1 MITFTQLGQYGRL
14 GNQLFQYAIL
24 VAIGN
29 ERGYEIRIPDYNN
42 KYHHGQN
49 CLLGNFNI
57 SAQFYLFNYFPTYT
71 YSENQSDS
79 CRYIPA
85 VFNVADNTDM
95 FGFFQNYQ
103 YYKKY
108 ENIIIKELTPNK
120 KIIDINT
127 EILNKIKS
135 KYLGYEIVSLHLR
148 RGDVGSA
155 SEMYGKLSDLDLN
168 SVWYKYFS
176 EAKKYF
182 ANNKIK
188 FLIFTG
194 GNRDTSND
202 SDNYEW
208 CKRNL
213 VGDEYIYYDYDKTV
227 INDFTLMYLCDHHI
241 LAMGS
246 SLSWWVGFLNKKK
259 ENKIIVAPKKYHV
272 IKDIDEG
279 FYPDNF
285 IVV

>member
-1 MITFTQLGQYGRL
+1 MITYSQLGQNGRL

-24 VAIGN
+24 VAVGK
-29 ERGYEIRIPDYNN
+29 ERGYEIGIPDYRN

-57 SAQFYLFNYFPTYT
+57 SAKFITNANTPIYMYQ
-71 YSENQSDS
+71 ENAGDS
-79 CRYIPA
+79 CKYVPN
-85 VFNVADNTDM
+85 VFSVVDNTDL

-108 ENIIIKELTPNK
+108 EDVIINELTPNK
-120 KIIDINT
+120 KIIDDNT
-127 EILNKIKS
+127 EILNKIKGE
-135 KYLGYEIVSLHLR
+135 YRGYEIVSLHLR
-148 RGDVGSA
+148 RGDVGSV
-155 SEMYGKLSDLDLN
+155 SEMYGKSNVLDLN
-168 SVWYKYFS
+168 SVWYKYFC
-176 EAKKYF
+176 EAKKCF
-182 ANNKIK
+182 ADKKVK

-194 GNRDTSND
+194 GNRDTTND

-208 CKRNL
+208 CKINL
-213 VGDEYIYYDYDKTV
+213 IGDEYIYYDYEKTV

-259 ENKIIVAPKKYHV
+259 ENKLIVAPKRYHV